1 MSNSYETI
9 FSSFRFPSGVTVDN
23 RIAMAPM
30 TLMASQANG
39 EVTENELAYYDLR
52 SQGTGLLFT
61 SSALVSQSGKLGENG
76 FGIDDDDLLPGLKKM
91 ASVIRKNGTKAFVQL
106 FHGGRLSTPV
116 LLPDGQALSA
126 SAVAAE
132 REGAAVPRAMTE
144 AEIETVIDDFAQA
157 ARRAIEAGFDGVE
170 LHGAN
175 GFLLQQ
181 FFSPHSNRR
190 EDHWGGTL
198 EKRMNFPLELIRRVK
213 DTVAKHAVTPFAVGY
228 RISPEENENPGITM
242 ADTLQFVEVLAEQ
255 GLDFIHVS
263 VDRFWAPPRREEGI
277 GKSRIVMIQERVGD
291 RIPVIGVGGLWTPED
306 VVQALATG
314 IPLVGLGR
322 AMLLNPDWVEKVRT
336 GRQAD
341 ITTMLSR
348 SSQKTLRIPDVMWGM
363 ITSVPGWF
371 NVVD

>member
-1 MSNSYETI
+1 MNKSYDELFT
-9 FSSFRFPSGVTVDN
+9 SFRFPSGVTADN
-23 RIAMAPM
+23 RVTMAPM

-39 EVTENELAYYDLR
+39 EVTDHELAYYALR
-52 SQGTGLLFT
+52 SRGTGILFT

-76 FGIDDDDLLPGLKKM
+76 FGIDNDNLLPGLKKM
-91 ASVIRKNGTKAFVQL
+91 ASVIQNNGTKAFVQL
-106 FHGGRLSTPV
+106 FHGGRLSNPA
-116 LLPDGQALSA
+116 LLPGGQALSA

-132 REGAAVPRAMTE
+132 RDGAAVPRAMTE
-144 AEIETVIDDFAQA
+144 AEIEAVIDDFAQA
-157 ARRAIEAGFDGVE
+157 TRRAIEAGFDGVE

-213 DTVAKHAVTPFAVGY
+213 DTVAKHATSPFAVGY
-228 RISPEENENPGITM
+228 RISPEENEHPGITM
-242 ADTLQFVEVLAEQ
+242 EDTLQFVDVLAEQ

-263 VDRFWAPPRREEGI
+263 VDRFWAGPRREESN
-277 GKSRIVMIQERVGD
+277 GKSRVVMIQERAGD

-314 IPLVGLGR
+314 IPLIGLGH

-336 GRQAD
+336 GREAD
-341 ITTMLSR
+341 IKTTLSR
-348 SSQKTLRIPDVMWGM
+348 SSQKELMIPDIMWGM